1 MALDKLVDSTQLD
14 SDLTSVADAIRAKS
28 GGSSQLAFPAGFVS
42 EIQAI
47 PSGGDPY
54 DIARK
59 LVMNTLTA
67 YEDDLTTSAT
77 NFAFSN
83 RNALTSVKI
92 HNCTYLGAE
101 VFSGYSLA
109 PNISALAFPK
119 LTSFGQYAFR
129 NCKAKVLDFG
139 PTFHANIM
147 NYLFRDSSANVLIF
161 RYDGIVPLVNIAQ
174 SMPPAFLS
182 NGAGGTIYIPKSM
195 YDHLGDGSA
204 LDYKAATNWVT
215 LDGYG
220 KTTWAQI
227 EGSVYETQYADGT
240 PIS

>member
-1 MALDKLVDSTQLD
+1 MSNYIVDG
-14 SDLTSVADAIRAKS
+14 SDLTSVANAIRAK
-28 GGSSQLAFPAGFVS
+28 GGTSAQLAFPQGFVDAV
-42 EIQAI
+42 EAI
-47 PSGGDPY
+47 ETGGDPY

-67 YEDDLTTSAT
+67 YEDDLTTRASSGSFSGKSAI
-77 NFAFSN
+77 
-83 RNALTSVKI
+83 TSVKI
-92 HNCTYLGAE
+92 HNCTYLGGD
-101 VFSGYSLA
+101 VFAGGTSA
-109 PNISALAFPK
+109 PRISALAFPK
-119 LTSFGQYAFR
+119 LTSFGEYALR
-129 NCKAKVLDFG
+129 YCKATVLDFG
-139 PTFHANIM
+139 STFHASIM
-147 NYLFRDSSANVLIF
+147 NRLFINASANVLIF
-161 RYDGIVPLVNIAQ
+161 RYDGIVPLVNIGQ
-174 SMPPAFLS
+174 SMPSAFLS

>member
-1 MALDKLVDSTQLD
+1 MSDVSISYKGTEIAALDASGTKTLLTQGKYCED
-14 SDLTSVADAIRAKS
+14 DIEVAYTK
-28 GGSSQLAFPAGFVS
+28 
-42 EIQAI
+42 

-67 YEDDLTTSAT
+67 YEDDLTTSAMPSS
-77 NFAFSN
+77 FAN

-92 HNCTYLGAE
+92 HNCTHLE
-101 VFSGYSLA
+101 TDVFAGGPTAA
-109 PNISALAFPK
+109 PRISVLAFPK
-119 LTSFGQYAFR
+119 LTSFGSNALR
-129 NCKAKVLDFG
+129 NCKATVLDFG

-147 NYLFRDSSANVLIF
+147 NYLFNGASANVLIF

-227 EGSVYETQYADGT
+227 EGSAYETQYADGT

>member
-1 MALDKLVDSTQLD
+1 MSDVSISYKGAEIASLDDSGMKTL
-14 SDLTSVADAIRAKS
+14 LTSGKYCEDDIEVAYTK
-28 GGSSQLAFPAGFVS
+28 
-42 EIQAI
+42 

-67 YEDDLTTSAT
+67 YEDDLTTIAAAY
-77 NFAFSN
+77 AFSN
-83 RNALTSVKI
+83 KRALTSVKI
-92 HNCTYLGAE
+92 HNCTHLGTE
-101 VFSGYSLA
+101 VFSGAGVA
-109 PNISALAFPK
+109 PPIPALAFPK
-119 LTSFGQYAFR
+119 LTSFSNYALR
-129 NCKAKVLDFG
+129 NCKATVLDFG

-147 NYLFRDSSANVLIF
+147 DYLFNGASANVLIF
-161 RYDGIVPLVNIAQ
+161 RYDGIVPLVNIAK

-182 NGAGGTIYIPKSM
+182 NGGGGTIYIPKSM

-227 EGSVYETQYADGT
+227 EGSVYEMQYADGT